1 MKRISSYRAL
11 DSFEEMNKELH
22 RIWNKIDELDKKL
35 QSVGTGDI
43 NVEKPETSNISF
55 TQTKSEGETKL
66 YLEAMFPDGWARL
79 NIPFDWIRKVK

>member
-1 MKRISSYRAL
+1 MKRVSSYRTIA
-11 DSFEEMNKELH
+11 SFEEINKELH

-43 NVEKPETSNISF
+43 NVEKPETSNIRF
-55 TQTKSEGETKL
+55 TQTKSEGKTKL
-66 YLEAMFPDGWARL
+66 YLEARFPDGWARL